1 MVQIGET
8 KTLYLFTKDETR
20 YNIAPTTKE
29 QHDAYAYYTTNIE
42 LTTGNYTPKVEWT
55 KIYDKTNYYKT
66 AADQDNE
73 EAMYGAKI
81 TTTDAGFD
89 TEGNASYG
97 YLTLSQIKDAMT
109 TALGGS
115 NAPASFDQVLYVDN
129 SELFSVIGSTNDAST
144 GIMSMN
150 TFRNPLAKNAI
161 IYLPYRSA
169 AQATWLL

>member
-1 MVQIGET
+1 M
-8 KTLYLFTKDETR
+8 
-20 YNIAPTTKE
+20 
-29 QHDAYAYYTTNIE
+29 
-42 LTTGNYTPKVEWT
+42 EWT

-109 TALGGS
+109 TALGGTMLQHHS
-115 NAPASFDQVLYVDN
+115 TRYCTLTTPN
-129 SELFSVIGSTNDAST
+129 LFES
-144 GIMSMN
+144 
-150 TFRNPLAKNAI
+150 L
-161 IYLPYRSA
+161 
-169 AQATWLL
+169 